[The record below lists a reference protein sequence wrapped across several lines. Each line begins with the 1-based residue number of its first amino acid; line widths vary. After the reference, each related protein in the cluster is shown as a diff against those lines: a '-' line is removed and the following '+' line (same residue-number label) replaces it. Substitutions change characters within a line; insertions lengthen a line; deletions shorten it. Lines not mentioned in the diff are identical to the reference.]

1 MLASVI
7 ALAAATSPIIERNR
21 FVVDKF
27 YPAESALRGEQGD
40 VTFRV
45 RTNRK
50 GQVDGCQVIHSSGY
64 KRLDEA
70 TCDMILRGA
79 TAKPLQEANG
89 FRVAGVRDAYVE
101 WRLPAR
107 YAINS
112 SPFDTKP
119 GSPGVAINCHRQM
132 RKASI
137 IIQEKTC
144 VTDSEWQ
151 KQVAFAQAETRA
163 YQSGGA
169 CGNGGMCGF

>member
-1 MLASVI
+1 MLVTVI
-7 ALAAATSPIIERNR
+7 ALAAATSPIIQRNR
-21 FVVDKF
+21 FVVDKS

-50 GQVDGCQVIHSSGY
+50 GQIDGCQVIHSSGY

-89 FRVAGVRDAYVE
+89 FRIAGVRDAFVE
-101 WRLPAR
+101 WRLPPQ
-107 YAINS
+107 YAINAA
-112 SPFDTKP
+112 PFDTRP
-119 GSPGVAINCHRQM
+119 GSASVTFDCHRQI

-144 VTDSEWQ
+144 VTDQEWK
-151 KQVAFAQAETRA
+151 KQVAFAQAETMA
-163 YQSGGA
+163 YQRPGGP
-169 CGNGGMCGF
+169 MDGF